1 MILHLVAF
9 DPGLYVVE
17 TAMAGASVL
26 VAFDPGLYAVETA
39 MTGALV
45 PKQLSGC
52 TDIKLCNRDDLIATV
67 GGLRS
72 NHN

>member
-1 MILHLVAF
+1 MILHLVTF

-17 TAMAGASVL
+17 TALTGASVL

-45 PKQLSGC
+45 PKQLS
-52 TDIKLCNRDDLIATV
+52 
-67 GGLRS
+67 
-72 NHN
+72 